1 MPMEDRCAVMTTAFG
16 WAKAYVRAMGSVSF
30 GNSREYT
37 NQQLVDDLHVEQVL
51 DEWPS
56 TLTTTVQVEINFLK
70 HLHECLLTLI
80 GSLIHHT
87 GGAGGGGRRQCMILL
102 FRYQLNAAT
111 PLRQQLIKNVNASL
125 LHDLAAASTKIEAV
139 AALAILVAQC
149 VRINSSLVFI
159 FQCVC
164 VLVVTELICRPS
176 HSCFLFSFFCC
187 CYRVVLYRT
196 TKEQH

>member
-80 GSLIHHT
+80 GSLIHNP
-87 GGAGGGGRRQCMILL
+87 GGWQGAGGGGRRQCMILL
-102 FRYQLNAAT
+102 FRYQLNAET
-111 PLRQQLIKNVNASL
+111 PLRQQLIKNVDASL
-125 LHDLAAASTKIEAV
+125 LDELAAASTKNEAV
-139 AALAILVAQC
+139 AALARLVAK
-149 VRINSSLVFI
+149 
-159 FQCVC
+159 CVC
-164 VLVVTELICRPS
+164 II
-176 HSCFLFSFFCC
+176 FCC
-187 CYRVVLYRT
+187 ILFFNVCVYLL
-196 TKEQH
+196 

>member
-1 MPMEDRCAVMTTAFG
+1 MSMEERCEIIKTMFPE
-16 WAKAYVRAMGSVSF
+16 WKSEHVRTMGSVSF
-30 GNSREYT
+30 GSRVGHT
-37 NQQLVDDLHVEQVL
+37 NQELVDDLHVEQVL

-80 GSLIHHT
+80 GSLIHNP
-87 GGAGGGGRRQCMILL
+87 GGWQGAGGGGRRQCMILL

-164 VLVVTELICRPS
+164 VLVVTN
-176 HSCFLFSFFCC
+176 
-187 CYRVVLYRT
+187 
-196 TKEQH
+196 